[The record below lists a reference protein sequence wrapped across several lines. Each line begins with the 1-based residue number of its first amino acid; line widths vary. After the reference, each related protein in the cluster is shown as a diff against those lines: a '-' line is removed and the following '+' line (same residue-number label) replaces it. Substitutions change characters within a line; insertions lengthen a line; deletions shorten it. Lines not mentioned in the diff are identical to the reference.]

1 MTTNHTYSM
10 YDFLSSCGGNW
21 RNAIFVSCSPCRHP
35 CRNIRAG
42 FLLTA
47 CSEGTPLVVCV
58 QRFEGLSGQ
67 KIDPSECAGRLSR
80 SAFESLYA
88 RYLLWQLDSDRQCAL
103 RQLDQSVSS
112 NL

>member
-21 RNAIFVSCSPCRHP
+21 RNAIFVSCSQ
-35 CRNIRAG
+35 
-42 FLLTA
+42 
-47 CSEGTPLVVCV
+47 GTPLVVCV